1 MAMEKG
7 AVAASQ
13 TRFLLD
19 TNAFIALEPFAGQ
32 MEAGMGPAATFMRL
46 AMKQGNRVFVHPAT
60 KDELVEGQNADRV
73 RQRLAEL
80 AKFEML
86 EETPSA
92 PTYVTSLVRSSRTRT
107 TIVTCEYSP
116 RCTRTQSTS
125 S

>member
-1 MAMEKG
+1 M
-7 AVAASQ
+7 AASQ

-46 AMKQGNRVFVHPAT
+46 AMKQGNLVFVHPAS
-60 KDELVEGQNADRV
+60 KDELLGGKNADRV

-80 AKFEML
+80 SKFDML
-86 EETPSA
+86 AETPVS
-92 PTYVTSLVRSSRTRT
+92 TYLRDELVRLFRTRT
-107 TIVTCEYSP
+107 TSVTCEYSQ